1 MIKFK
6 KRLVKLGKSSHG
18 FVVPNYY
25 IKAGVLNPESEYD
38 VIIPT
43 DNAKETQ

>member
-1 MIKFK
+1 MVNFK

-25 IKAGVLNPESEYD
+25 IKAGVLVADNEYD
-38 VIIPT
+38 VEV
-43 DNAKETQ
+43 K